1 MKLEPHEIKRVYT
14 AGMHLAGELRLLSKH
29 DEAHQIEVWILA
41 LCKELE
47 EAK

>member
-1 MKLEPHEIKRVYT
+1 MKLEPQDIKRVYT

-47 EAK
+47 KAK